1 MLPQSG
7 TRGGEATRPMPSAAP
22 PARTLARMAV
32 DRLSVLDSS
41 FLDMETIA
49 HHMQVGGLGIFEPGL
64 RYADVVRTLRDRI
77 DEVPNARRRVRDQGL
92 VAGRP
97 IWVDDP
103 EFDLTY
109 HVRHAALPAP
119 GDRHQLGEFL
129 SRLMG
134 RKLDRDR
141 PLWEIY
147 VIDGLEGD
155 RVGMFRKVHLAM
167 ANGDGGDP
175 FSVLLD
181 EAPRDLEA
189 EIGRFNRAWHPD
201 RPPPASAIVA
211 EAMEERLHR
220 AQRATTVVVES
231 LDPRVGV
238 RRAAGVAGAGLGLV
252 GRVVRGAPQS
262 PINRRLSPHRRFA
275 MVRCELEDLRVVR
288 RAFGGSIN
296 DAVVAVVG
304 DAVGRLLRWRG
315 HETKDLDLKVMVP
328 VSIQEASTRAPGV
341 GETRTVGDG
350 VVGVL
355 APLPVMKMDPVARLY
370 RIMGEMAGLKESRQ
384 AVAADQLVKLAGY
397 APPAMHAR
405 AARLV
410 SGEQRYNLA
419 LSNAPGPQQP
429 RFLAGTLLEESY
441 PFIPLAGE
449 SALSLAVSSYAGRM
463 YFGLLG
469 DRDTLFDIERL
480 GDFVT
485 ESLDDLRKAA
495 DAQRERT

>member
-1 MLPQSG
+1 
-7 TRGGEATRPMPSAAP
+7 
-22 PARTLARMAV
+22 MAV
-32 DRLSVLDSS
+32 QRLSVLDSS
-41 FLDMETIA
+41 FLDLETTS
-49 HHMQVGGLGIFEPGL
+49 HHMHVGGLGIFKRGL
-64 RYADVVRTLRDRI
+64 KYADVVRTLRDRI
-77 DEVPNARRRVRDQGL
+77 DEVPNARRRVREQGL
-92 VAGRP
+92 ISGRP

-103 EFDLTY
+103 DFDLSY

-129 SRLMG
+129 SRLMS
-134 RKLDRDR
+134 RKLDRER

-147 VIDGLEGD
+147 VIDGLAGD

-167 ANGDGGDP
+167 ANGVDGDP

-181 EAPRDLEA
+181 EAPRNLDA
-189 EIGRFNRAWHPD
+189 EVGRFNRAWHPD
-201 RPPPASAIVA
+201 RPPPASSVVA
-211 EAMEERLHR
+211 EAMEERLQR
-220 AQRATTVVVES
+220 AQRIGLAVAGSV
-231 LDPRVGV
+231 DPRVGV
-238 RRAAGVAGAGLGLV
+238 RRAGEVMGAGAGLIN
-252 GRVVRGAPQS
+252 RVVRGAPQS
-262 PINRRLSPHRRFA
+262 PLNRRLSPHRRFA

-296 DAVVAVVG
+296 DIVVAVVG

-328 VSIQEASTRAPGV
+328 VRVAEVDPGLRGM
-341 GETRTVGDG
+341 GETRTVGEG

-397 APPAMHAR
+397 APPALHAR

-410 SGEQRYNLA
+410 SGEQRYNVA
-419 LSNAPGPQQP
+419 LSNAPGPQTP
-429 RFLAGTLLEESY
+429 RFIGGSLLEESY

-449 SALSLAVSSYAGRM
+449 SGLSLAVSSYAGRM
-463 YFGLLG
+463 HFGLLG

-480 GDFVT
+480 ADFVT
-485 ESLDDLRKAA
+485 ESVTDLRAAA
-495 DAQRERT
+495 DAQLSATPRQST

>member
-1 MLPQSG
+1 
-7 TRGGEATRPMPSAAP
+7 
-22 PARTLARMAV
+22 MAV

-41 FLDMETIA
+41 FLEMEGPSN
-49 HHMQVGGLGIFEPGL
+49 HMHVGGLGIFAPGL
-64 RYADVVRTLRDRI
+64 RYGDVVRTLRDRI
-77 DEVPNARRRVRDQGL
+77 DDVPRARKRVRTNGL

-103 EFDLTY
+103 DFDLTY

-119 GDRHQLGEFL
+119 GDTHQLGEFL

-134 RKLDRDR
+134 RRLDRDR

-147 VIDGLEGD
+147 VIEGLEGD

-167 ANGDGGDP
+167 ANGEDGDP

-181 EAPRDLEA
+181 DAPRDLEA
-189 EIGRFNRAWHPD
+189 EAGRFNRAWHPD
-201 RPPPASAIVA
+201 RPPAPSAILA
-211 EAMEERLHR
+211 EAMEERMQR
-220 AQRATTVVVES
+220 VQRAGQAVAES
-231 LDPRVGV
+231 VDPRIGV
-238 RRAAGVAGAGLGLV
+238 RRAAEVAGAGIGLV
-252 GRVVRGAPQS
+252 NRLVRGAPQS
-262 PINRRLSPHRRFA
+262 PLNKRLSPHRRFA
-275 MVRCELEDLRVVR
+275 MVSCELQDLRVVR
-288 RAFGGSIN
+288 QAFGGSIN
-296 DAVVAVVG
+296 DIVVAVVG

-328 VSIQEASTRAPGV
+328 VQVHHVDQHTPGM

-355 APLPVMKMDPVARLY
+355 APLPVMQMDPVARLY

-397 APPAMHAR
+397 APPALHAR
-405 AARLV
+405 AARVV
-410 SGEQRYNLA
+410 SGEQRYNVA
-419 LSNAPGPQQP
+419 LSNAPGPQEP
-429 RFLAGTLLEESY
+429 RYLAGTLMEESY

-463 YFGLLG
+463 HFGLLG

-485 ESLDDLRKAA
+485 ESVDDLRKAA
-495 DAQRERT
+495 DAQLATAEERNP

>member
-1 MLPQSG
+1 
-7 TRGGEATRPMPSAAP
+7 
-22 PARTLARMAV
+22 MAV
-32 DRLSVLDSS
+32 ERLSVLDSS
-41 FLDMETIA
+41 FLDLESTSHQM
-49 HHMQVGGLGIFEPGL
+49 HVGGLGIFQAGL
-64 RYADVVRTLRDRI
+64 RYADVVRMLRDRI
-77 DEVPNARRRVRDQGL
+77 DEVPHARTRVQSNSTL
-92 VAGRP
+92 TGRP

-103 EFDLTY
+103 DFDLSY
-109 HVRHAALPAP
+109 HVRHAALPSP

-129 SRLMG
+129 SRLMS

-167 ANGDGGDP
+167 ANGVDGDP

-181 EAPRDLEA
+181 ESPRNMDA

-201 RPPPASAIVA
+201 RPPPTSAVLA
-211 EAMEERLHR
+211 DAMEER
-220 AQRATTVVVES
+220 AQRLQKVAMAAVES
-231 LDPRVGV
+231 IDPRVGI
-238 RRAAGVAGAGLGLV
+238 RRAGQVVGSGAGLVNRL
-252 GRVVRGAPQS
+252 VRGAPQS
-262 PINRRLSPHRRFA
+262 PLNKRLSPHRRFA

-296 DAVVAVVG
+296 DIVVAVVG

-328 VSIQEASTRAPGV
+328 VRTDGGAGATPGM
-341 GETRTVGDG
+341 GETRTVGSG

-355 APLPVMKMDPVARLY
+355 APLPVMTMDPVARLY

-384 AVAADQLVKLAGY
+384 AVAADQLVRLTGY
-397 APPAMHAR
+397 APPAMHAM

-410 SGEQRYNLA
+410 SGEQRYNIA

-429 RFLAGTLLEESY
+429 RYLAGTLLEESY
-441 PFIPLAGE
+441 PFIPLAGA

-485 ESLDDLRKAA
+485 ESVNDLRKAA
-495 DAQRERT
+495 DAQLDQAPGNASR

>member
-1 MLPQSG
+1 
-7 TRGGEATRPMPSAAP
+7 
-22 PARTLARMAV
+22 MAV
-32 DRLSVLDSS
+32 QRLSVLDSS
-41 FLDMETIA
+41 FLDLETTS
-49 HHMQVGGLGIFEPGL
+49 HHMHVGGLGIFEPGL

-77 DEVPNARRRVRDQGL
+77 EAVPLARKRVRESHV

-103 EFDLTY
+103 EFDLSY

-129 SRLMG
+129 SRLMS

-147 VIDGLEGD
+147 VIDGVQGE
-155 RVGMFRKVHLAM
+155 RTGMFRKSHLAM
-167 ANGDGGDP
+167 ANGEDGDP
-175 FSVLLD
+175 FSILLD

-189 EIGRFNRAWHPD
+189 EVGRFSPVWHPD
-201 RPPPASAIVA
+201 RPPPASAILVD
-211 EAMEERLHR
+211 AMEERLQR
-220 AQRATTVVVES
+220 AQRAGLAVAQSV
-231 LDPRVGV
+231 DPRVAI
-238 RRAAGVAGAGLGLV
+238 RRAGDVIGAGAGLV
-252 GRVVRGAPQS
+252 GRVLRGAPQS
-262 PINRRLSPHRRFA
+262 PLNRRLSPHRRFA
-275 MVRCELEDLRVVR
+275 MVRCDLDDLRIVR

-296 DAVVAVVG
+296 DIVVAVVG

-328 VSIQEASTRAPGV
+328 VRVEEAHAHAPGV

-397 APPAMHAR
+397 APPALHAR
-405 AARLV
+405 AARLA
-410 SGEQRYNLA
+410 SGEQRYNIA

-429 RFLAGTLLEESY
+429 RYLAGTLLEESY
-441 PFIPLAGE
+441 PFIPLAGD
-449 SALSLAVSSYAGRM
+449 SALSLAVSSYAGGI

-480 GDFVT
+480 GEFVT
-485 ESLDDLRKAA
+485 ESVQDLRAA
-495 DAQRERT
+495 GDLQLADVEEIR